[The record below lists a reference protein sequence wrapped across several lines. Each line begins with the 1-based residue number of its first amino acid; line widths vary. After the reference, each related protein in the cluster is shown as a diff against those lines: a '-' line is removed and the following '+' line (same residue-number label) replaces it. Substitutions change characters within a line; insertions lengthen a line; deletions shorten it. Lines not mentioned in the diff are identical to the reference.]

1 MFCRRLPTSFIHGTI
16 RQDLAMFKQFFVSMS
31 LARRLSLGFTSILV
45 LLLAVALT
53 SAYAIR
59 LLGQHVQHIVEVG
72 NRKTEQENKLMGSI
86 SDLAIH
92 SRSVVL
98 FTGKQLAIEIQSVKE
113 AELSFLSIEKELI
126 ALLAGG
132 NATQQE
138 RQLMAEISLA
148 AKQVLLETEGVVK
161 QAMDADNVAA
171 VMSLMKRVLP
181 PEIVLRKK
189 VSELIELQR
198 TQTEIASGEVVS
210 LQQKA
215 TLVESG
221 LVLLA
226 LLMGGLIAW
235 RITVSVTGPIGRA
248 VVVAERIAMGDLSS
262 QIEVRIFDETGRLLQ
277 AIASMQNKLKTLV
290 GGIRHAA
297 DSIQLASSEAACGN
311 LDLSHRTEQAASSL
325 QETAHSMEHLTGI
338 VMQSAESAKQANQLA
353 STAANVAARGGLL
366 VSEVVSTM
374 DEINISSNKI
384 SDIITVIDGIAFQTN
399 ILALNAAVE
408 AARAGEQGRGF
419 AVVASEVRTLAGRS
433 AQAAKE
439 IKSLI
444 GASVERVERGTRL
457 VADAGRTMTEI
468 VTSVQRVTDT
478 LGEITAAATEQSQGI
493 GRINTAIA
501 SLDSMT
507 QQNAALVEEGTAAAE
522 SLKDQATQLSVAVNT
537 FKLDRLGDV
546 AAPETYRVS
555 TGTAVKR
562 LARDPA
568 GHGLQIA

>member
-1 MFCRRLPTSFIHGTI
+1 MFN
-16 RQDLAMFKQFFVSMS
+16 QFFKSMS

-72 NRKTEQENKLMGSI
+72 NRKTEQENRLMGSI
-86 SDLAIH
+86 SDLAIR

-138 RQLMAEISLA
+138 RQLMADISLA
-148 AKQVLLETEGVVK
+148 AKQVLPETQAVVK

-189 VSELIELQR
+189 VSELIEMQR
-198 TQTEIASGEVVS
+198 KQTEIASGEVVS
-210 LQQKA
+210 LQKEA
-215 TLVESG
+215 MLVESG

-235 RITVSVTGPIGRA
+235 RITVSVTDPIGRA
-248 VVVAERIAMGDLSS
+248 VVVSERIAMGDLSS

-290 GGIRHAA
+290 GGIRSAA
-297 DSIQLASSEAACGN
+297 DSIQLASSEVACGN

-353 STAANVAARGGLL
+353 SSAANVAARGGSL

-478 LGEITAAATEQSQGI
+478 IGEITAAATEQSQGI
-493 GRINTAIA
+493 GRINAAIA

-537 FKLDRLGDV
+537 FKLDRLGDI

-555 TGTAVKR
+555 TGTAVKKQ
-562 LARDPA
+562 ARSPA
-568 GHGLQIA
+568 GQSPQIA

>member
-1 MFCRRLPTSFIHGTI
+1 
-16 RQDLAMFKQFFVSMS
+16 MFKQFFKSMS

-72 NRKTEQENKLMGSI
+72 NRKTELENKLMGSI
-86 SDLAIH
+86 SDLAIR

-132 NATQQE
+132 NATEQE
-138 RQLMAEISLA
+138 RQLMADISLA
-148 AKQVLLETEGVVK
+148 AKQVLPETEGVVK
-161 QAMDADNVAA
+161 QAMDADNVSA

-181 PEIVLRKK
+181 PEVVLRRK

-198 TQTEIASGEVVS
+198 KQTEIANGEVVS
-210 LQQKA
+210 LQKKA
-215 TLVESG
+215 MLVESG

-226 LLMGGLIAW
+226 LLLGGLIAW

-290 GGIRHAA
+290 GGIRRAA
-297 DSIQLASSEAACGN
+297 DSIELASSEAACGN

-353 STAANVAARGGLL
+353 SSAANVAARGGSL

-493 GRINTAIA
+493 RRINTAIA
-501 SLDSMT
+501 SLDRMT

-522 SLKDQATQLSVAVNT
+522 SLKDQAAQLSVAVNT

-546 AAPETYRVS
+546 AAPEIYRVS
-555 TGTAVKR
+555 SGTAVKR

-568 GHGLQIA
+568 GHELQMA

>member
-1 MFCRRLPTSFIHGTI
+1 MFNQSF
-16 RQDLAMFKQFFVSMS
+16 KSMS

-72 NRKTEQENKLMGSI
+72 NRKTELENKLMGSI
-86 SDLAIH
+86 SDLAIR

-113 AELSFLSIEKELI
+113 AELSFLRIEKELI

-148 AKQVLLETEGVVK
+148 AKQVLPETEGVVK

-171 VMSLMKRVLP
+171 VMSLMRRVLP
-181 PEIVLRKK
+181 PEIVLRGK
-189 VSELIELQR
+189 VTELIELQR
-198 TQTEIASGEVVS
+198 KQTEIASGEVVS
-210 LQQKA
+210 LQKEA
-215 TLVESG
+215 MLVESG

-235 RITVSVTGPIGRA
+235 RITVSVTEPIGRA
-248 VVVAERIAMGDLSS
+248 VVVSERIAMGDLSS

-290 GGIRHAA
+290 GGIRSAA
-297 DSIQLASSEAACGN
+297 DSIQLASSEVASGN

-353 STAANVAARGGLL
+353 SSAANVAARGGSL

-444 GASVERVERGTRL
+444 SASVERVERGTRL

-537 FKLDRLGDV
+537 FKLDRLGDI

-562 LARDPA
+562 LTRDHA
-568 GHGLQIA
+568 EHGFQIA

>member
-1 MFCRRLPTSFIHGTI
+1 
-16 RQDLAMFKQFFVSMS
+16 MFKQFSKSMS
-31 LARRLSLGFTSILV
+31 LARRLSFGFTSILV

-72 NRKTEQENKLMGSI
+72 NRKTELENKLMGSI
-86 SDLAIH
+86 SDLAIR

-113 AELSFLSIEKELI
+113 AEVAFLRIEKELI

-148 AKQVLLETEGVVK
+148 AKQVRPETEGVVK

-181 PEIVLRKK
+181 PEIVLREK
-189 VSELIELQR
+189 VTELIELQR
-198 TQTEIASGEVVS
+198 KQTEIANGEVVS
-210 LQQKA
+210 LQKKA
-215 TLVESG
+215 MLVESG

-235 RITVSVTGPIGRA
+235 RITVSVTEPIGRA

-290 GGIRHAA
+290 GGIRRAA

-353 STAANVAARGGLL
+353 SSAANVAARGGSL

-439 IKSLI
+439 IKRLI

-501 SLDSMT
+501 SLDRMT

-537 FKLDRLGDV
+537 FKLDRLGDI

-555 TGTAVKR
+555 TGTAVKT

-568 GHGLQIA
+568 GHGLQRA

>member
-1 MFCRRLPTSFIHGTI
+1 
-16 RQDLAMFKQFFVSMS
+16 MFKQFFKSMS

-53 SAYAIR
+53 GAYAIR

-72 NRKTEQENKLMGSI
+72 NRKTELENKLMGSI
-86 SDLAIH
+86 SDLAIR

-132 NATQQE
+132 NATEQE
-138 RQLMAEISLA
+138 RQLMADISLA
-148 AKQVLLETEGVVK
+148 AKQVLPETEGVVK
-161 QAMDADNVAA
+161 QAMDADNVSA

-198 TQTEIASGEVVS
+198 KQTEIANGEVVS
-210 LQQKA
+210 LQKKA
-215 TLVESG
+215 MLVESG

-226 LLMGGLIAW
+226 LLLGGLIAW

-297 DSIQLASSEAACGN
+297 DSIELASSEAACGN

-325 QETAHSMEHLTGI
+325 QETAHSMAHLTGI

-353 STAANVAARGGLL
+353 SSAANVAARGGSL

-501 SLDSMT
+501 SLDRMT

-522 SLKDQATQLSVAVNT
+522 SLKDQAAQLSVAVNT

-546 AAPETYRVS
+546 AAPEIYRVS

-568 GHGLQIA
+568 GHELQMA

>member
-1 MFCRRLPTSFIHGTI
+1 
-16 RQDLAMFKQFFVSMS
+16 MFKQFFKSMS

-72 NRKTEQENKLMGSI
+72 NRKTELENKLMGSI
-86 SDLAIH
+86 SDLAIR

-132 NATQQE
+132 NATEQE
-138 RQLMAEISLA
+138 RQLMADISLA
-148 AKQVLLETEGVVK
+148 AKQVLPETEGVVK

-189 VSELIELQR
+189 VGELIELQR
-198 TQTEIASGEVVS
+198 RQTEIATGEVVS
-210 LQQKA
+210 LQKKA
-215 TLVESG
+215 MLVESG

-226 LLMGGLIAW
+226 LLLGGLIAW

-290 GGIRHAA
+290 GGIRRAA

-353 STAANVAARGGLL
+353 SSAANVAARGGSL

-478 LGEITAAATEQSQGI
+478 LSEITAAATEQSQGI

-501 SLDSMT
+501 SLDRMT

-522 SLKDQATQLSVAVNT
+522 SLKDQAVQLSVAVNT

-546 AAPETYRVS
+546 AAPEIYRVS

-568 GHGLQIA
+568 GDEFQIA

>member
-1 MFCRRLPTSFIHGTI
+1 MSSH
-16 RQDLAMFKQFFVSMS
+16 FFRPMS
-31 LARRLSLGFTSILV
+31 LARRLSLGFISILV
-45 LLLAVALT
+45 LLLAIAMT

-59 LLGQHVQHIVEVG
+59 LLGQNVQHIVQVS
-72 NRKTEQENKLMGSI
+72 NLKTELANKLMSSI
-86 SDLAIH
+86 SDLAIR

-98 FTGKQLAIEIQSVKE
+98 FTDMDRKQLDIEMKSVKD
-113 AELSFLSIEKELI
+113 AEVSFLRTEKELM

-132 NATQQE
+132 NATEQE

-148 AKQVLLETEGVVK
+148 AKKLLPETADALK
-161 QAMDADNVAA
+161 QAMDADNVGA
-171 VMSLMKRVLP
+171 VLSLMKRALP
-181 PEIVLRKK
+181 PEIVLREK
-189 VSELIELQR
+189 VTELIELQR
-198 TQTEIASGEVVS
+198 TQTEEASGEAIT
-210 LQQKA
+210 LQRE
-215 TLVESG
+215 TMVVESG
-221 LVLLA
+221 LVLMA

-235 RITVSVTGPIGRA
+235 RITISVTAPIGRA

-277 AIASMQNKLKTLV
+277 AIAAMQDKLKALV
-290 GGIRHAA
+290 GGIRSAA
-297 DSIQLASSEAACGN
+297 DSIQLASSEVASGN
-311 LDLSHRTEQAASSL
+311 SDLSNRTEEAASNL

-353 STAANVAARGGLL
+353 SSAADVAARGGSV

-374 DEINISSNKI
+374 DEINISSNRI
-384 SDIITVIDGIAFQTN
+384 ADIITVIDGIAFQTN

-468 VTSVQRVTDT
+468 VTSVRRVTDT
-478 LGEITAAATEQSQGI
+478 IGEITAAATEQSQGI

-507 QQNAALVEEGTAAAE
+507 QQNAALVEEGAAAAE
-522 SLKDQATQLSVAVNT
+522 SLKDQATQLSAAVST
-537 FKLDRLGDV
+537 FKLDRRGDL
-546 AAPETYRVS
+546 PVS
-555 TGTAVKR
+555 DSYCVPTGTPVKKLTR
-562 LARDPA
+562 
-568 GHGLQIA
+568 

>member
-408 AARAGEQGRGF
+408 AARAGEQGARFRCG
-419 AVVASEVRTLAGRS
+419 GIRS
-433 AQAAKE
+433 AY
-439 IKSLI
+439 
-444 GASVERVERGTRL
+444 
-457 VADAGRTMTEI
+457 
-468 VTSVQRVTDT
+468 
-478 LGEITAAATEQSQGI
+478 LGGSFGPSGQG
-493 GRINTAIA
+493 
-501 SLDSMT
+501 D
-507 QQNAALVEEGTAAAE
+507 QE
-522 SLKDQATQLSVAVNT
+522 S
-537 FKLDRLGDV
+537 
-546 AAPETYRVS
+546 YWC
-555 TGTAVKR
+555 KR
-562 LARDPA
+562 
-568 GHGLQIA
+568 